1 MTMLRERILLREYLR
16 EERSLAKRR
25 ALDTKAARRSKEAKP

>member
-16 EERSLAKRR
+16 EERSLAKRI
-25 ALDTKAARRSKEAKP
+25 AFDTKAARGSKEAKP